1 MSLLGQWGL
10 MKKLVDVVEGRVGN
24 FISDNSWLESSGQTK
39 EQPDKSPFQNNS
51 LLFPDSCSN
60 NQLQLV
66 GVLLNVSHC
75 LQKIFSLY
83 HPFSAT
89 LDSYPPPMLQL
100 DSLTPHHVAILKN
113 LPL

>member
-1 MSLLGQWGL
+1 

-24 FISDNSWLESSGQTK
+24 FISDNSRLESFGQTK
-39 EQPDKSPFQNNS
+39 EKSDKSPFQNNS

-60 NQLQLV
+60 NQLQQV

-75 LQKIFSLY
+75 LQEL
-83 HPFSAT
+83 FSAT